1 MRTNTFDFVVENNV
15 LDFLTNIEMSENLPN
30 SSFEKIIGEVLLYVR
45 ENVNVMA
52 LATCVIDEKTLDVL
66 NTEKCIFVNK
76 IRNSVLKYLYTDH
89 ETEAIFKSD
98 SLFHQ
103 VTFSWL

>member
-76 IRNSVLKYLYTDH
+76 IRNSVLKSLYTDH

-103 VTFSWL
+103 ATFSWL

>member
-15 LDFLTNIEMSENLPN
+15 LDILTNIEMSENLHN
-30 SSFEKIIGEVLLYVR
+30 SSFEKIIGEVLLYVQ

-52 LATCVIDEKTLDVL
+52 LATCVIGEKTLDVL
-66 NTEKCIFVNK
+66 NTEKCIFVNT
-76 IRNSVLKYLYTDH
+76 IRNSVLKYLHTDH

-98 SLFHQ
+98 SLLHQ